1 MKQVYFV
8 YQDEHAF
15 ERQSDGVEF
24 CIIDKFYDDKIY
36 FFCAEYQLFWS
47 SIDEVGNLT
56 QACDFALK
64 KRQLDIRPATL
75 IEISEQSLIQY
86 ISTIKEYDWQGR
98 IIKAINY
105 IHL

>member
-8 YQDEHAF
+8 HQDKHAC

-24 CIIDKFYDDKIY
+24 CIIDRFYDGKIY
-36 FFCAEYQLFWS
+36 FYCAEYQLFWS
-47 SIDEVGNLT
+47 SIDEVGNLA
-56 QACDFALK
+56 QACDFQLK
-64 KRQLDIRPATL
+64 KSQLNIRPATL

-98 IIKAINY
+98 II
-105 IHL
+105 